1 MFNIVNKQTGQVVS
15 KNIKSRASAIKTRDR
30 KDNAYGAYVHMI
42 VRVEQEQNK

>member
-15 KNIKSRASAIKTRDR
+15 KNIKSLTSAIKTRDR

-42 VRVEQEQNK
+42 LRVEQEQNK